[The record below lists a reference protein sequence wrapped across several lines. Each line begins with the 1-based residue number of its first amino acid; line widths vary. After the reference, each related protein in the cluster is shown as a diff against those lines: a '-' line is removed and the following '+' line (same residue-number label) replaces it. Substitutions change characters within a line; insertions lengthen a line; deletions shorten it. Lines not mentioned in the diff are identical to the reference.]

1 MYLINNLL
9 YIIFII
15 ESYESKL
22 TEDLTMEKNTTNKRQ
37 VFQDIFGNEFAGSV
51 DKWGKKVNGNVIV
64 QGHTYG
70 VSVRFPTDFPNYK
83 NDPGRLE
90 LKVSWGKRVLFFGG
104 HKDGIANISVD
115 HYDLKPRAKLT
126 CQFYLY
132 GDDGDCKKEFKKFE
146 IDLAKY
152 ML

>member
-1 MYLINNLL
+1 
-9 YIIFII
+9 
-15 ESYESKL
+15 
-22 TEDLTMEKNTTNKRQ
+22 MEKNTTNKRQ
-37 VFQDIFGNEFAGSV
+37 VFKDLFGKEFAGSV
-51 DKWGKKVNGNVIV
+51 NKWGKKVNGDVIV

-70 VSVRFPTDFPNYK
+70 VSVRFPTEFPNYK
-83 NDPGRLE
+83 TDPGRLE

-132 GDDGDCKKEFKKFE
+132 GDDGECKKEFRVFE
-146 IDLAKY
+146 IDMAKY
-152 ML
+152 MV